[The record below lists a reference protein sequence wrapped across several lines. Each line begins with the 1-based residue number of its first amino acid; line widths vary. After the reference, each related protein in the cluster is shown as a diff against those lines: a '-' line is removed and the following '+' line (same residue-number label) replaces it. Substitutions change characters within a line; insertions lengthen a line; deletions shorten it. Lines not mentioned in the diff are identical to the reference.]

1 VRATRA
7 VETRRFWRVLPVPTG
22 GGHQWKP
29 TALLLLIR
37 IKLNDGRL
45 SDVDIPR
52 ISGGAGNGERCDA
65 CDTPITKKQL
75 LIEGIAPTHAEQK
88 PTQFHVKCF
97 YLWDAER
104 RALKSHLCL
113 PSEQRPVA
121 TVVCS

>member
-1 VRATRA
+1 MEAD
-7 VETRRFWRVLPVPTG
+7 
-22 GGHQWKP
+22 
-29 TALLLLIR
+29 ALLLLIR

-75 LIEGIAPTHAEQK
+75 LIEDIAPTHTEQK

-104 RALKSHLCL
+104 RALKSYLRL
-113 PSEQRPVA
+113 PSEQRTVA

>member
-1 VRATRA
+1 MEAD
-7 VETRRFWRVLPVPTG
+7 
-22 GGHQWKP
+22 
-29 TALLLLIR
+29 ALLLLIR

-75 LIEGIAPTHAEQK
+75 LIEDIAPTHTEQK
-88 PTQFHVKCF
+88 PNQFHVKCF

-104 RALKSHLCL
+104 RALKSYLRL
-113 PSEQRPVA
+113 PSEQRAVA